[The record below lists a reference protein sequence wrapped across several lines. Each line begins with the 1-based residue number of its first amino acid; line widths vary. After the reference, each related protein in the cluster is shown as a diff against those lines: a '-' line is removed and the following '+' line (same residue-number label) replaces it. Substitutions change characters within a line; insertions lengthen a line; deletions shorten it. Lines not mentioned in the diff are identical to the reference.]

1 MIKINLANKN
11 RNYSVFTPA
20 LSGFYA
26 NYVSRQQHSNYV
38 DPERIPKKFENGIEG
53 LNFLNIN
60 KGYFFYDHFL

>member
-38 DPERIPKKFENGIEG
+38 DPERIPKKFEKWNRR
-53 LNFLNIN
+53 F
-60 KGYFFYDHFL
+60 KFS